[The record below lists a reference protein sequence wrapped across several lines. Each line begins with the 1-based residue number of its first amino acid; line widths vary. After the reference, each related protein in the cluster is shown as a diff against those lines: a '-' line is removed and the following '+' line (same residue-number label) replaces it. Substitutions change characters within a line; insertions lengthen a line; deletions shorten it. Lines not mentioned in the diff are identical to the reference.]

1 MTCELG
7 GILRIALYCAGA
19 WALLALATGIAL
31 TRALQNAPVI
41 DDGLERGDEM
51 ATYPVGDERVVK
63 IEQFYTYDPG
73 RDEFNVRY
81 FWVDVARDAVRR
93 MKRRESQA
101 RALAR
106 RLRLVRNA
114 ARECDQALRGG
125 LCATLGLPTDTST
138 HDLILAVRDLGGKP

>member
-114 ARECDQALRGG
+114 ARERDRTLRGE
-125 LCATLGLPTDTST
+125 LCAALGLPENTSA
-138 HDLILAVRDLGGKP
+138 HDLIRAVQGMKGEP

>member
-1 MTCELG
+1 MSEYPERPE
-7 GILRIALYCAGA
+7 RIV
-19 WALLALATGIAL
+19 
-31 TRALQNAPVI
+31 R
-41 DDGLERGDEM
+41 
-51 ATYPVGDERVVK
+51 

-73 RDEFNVRY
+73 RDEFNVRD

-114 ARECDQALRGG
+114 ARERDQALRGE
-125 LCATLGLPTDTST
+125 LCAALGLSEGTSA
-138 HDLILAVRDLGGKP
+138 HDLIRAVQGMKGEP